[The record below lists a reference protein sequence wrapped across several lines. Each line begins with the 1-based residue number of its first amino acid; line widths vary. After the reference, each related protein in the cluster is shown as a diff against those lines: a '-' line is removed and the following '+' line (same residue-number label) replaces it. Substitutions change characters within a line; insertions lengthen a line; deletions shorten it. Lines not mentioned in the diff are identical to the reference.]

1 MVDSVYTPTTG
12 LMSLLFTTSQNGAEV
27 GTGIYPLLNSARNLL
42 GPNIPKFLVDYNVGT
57 QINLFGSYPT
67 SDDFGPSLA
76 FAILFAIAF
85 IFHLII
91 FIINT
96 SRGHYFY
103 LSVIWMV
110 YSIFKIIGFALRVQ
124 WSYDVTQIAVGLTS
138 EVFLLV
144 PSIVIVSANLIL
156 AQRLFTWRHPVG
168 GSRNLFWSF
177 MISTYCFVV
186 ILIAVTIL
194 ASFVP
199 YLRFLSHK
207 SYRSWIHTVQFTSIL
222 VILYSLTSAALI
234 GLSFWLP
241 TKKDELRYTYQPWWI
256 ESFAPFYFVEKNAAQ
271 KAERGFMKRNSNHR
285 HATRVIAATHHHYR
299 SVKGLTNK
307 RGTLK
312 HNTSM
317 GILIITTVLIFI
329 AAICRAIVVFQ
340 ARQHR
345 FASPAENK
353 YLMYVVW
360 GVFEL
365 IVMILYIVGRI
376 DLRFYR
382 PDRLPL
388 EVRRIVTAEQ
398 TYYPSSDEDEEGFHR
413 DRPETYEKMR
423 RDNIAHGYKN
433 SESRME
439 PAHLYPERGDGR
451 YDEESA
457 LEEDD
462 AGTFD
467 DDDVDSNEWDFTV
480 PQTKTAST
488 SSEDANEKHPPYPVS
503 EKHARQSSDNES
515 EFHF

>member
-1 MVDSVYTPTTG
+1 MVDSVYTASTG
-12 LMSLLFTTSQNGAEV
+12 IMGLLFTSAHNGAEI
-27 GTGIYPLLNSARNLL
+27 GTGIDPLLREARNLV
-42 GPNIPKFLVDYNVGT
+42 GPKIPQILIDYNIGT
-57 QINLFGSYPT
+57 QINLFGSYP
-67 SDDFGPSLA
+67 SSNDFGPSLT
-76 FAILFAIAF
+76 FSILFAIVF
-85 IFHLII
+85 VFHLII

-103 LSVIWMV
+103 LSVVWMF
-110 YSIFKIIGFALRVQ
+110 YSIFKVIGFGLRAQ
-124 WSYDVTQIAVGLTS
+124 WSYDVTQVAIGLTS

-144 PSIVIVSANLIL
+144 PSIIIVSANLIL

-168 GSRNLFWSF
+168 GSRTLFWSF
-177 MISTYCFVV
+177 MINTYVFVV

-199 YLRFLSHK
+199 YLNFLSYT
-207 SYRSWIHTVQFTSIL
+207 SYRNWIHTVQFTAVM
-222 VILYSLTSAALI
+222 VILYSLTSVALI

-285 HATRVIAATHHHYR
+285 HATRVIAATHHHFH
-299 SVKGLTNK
+299 SVKGLSNR

-312 HNTSM
+312 HNISM
-317 GILIITTVLIFI
+317 GLLIVTTVLIFI
-329 AAICRAIVVFQ
+329 AAICRAVVVFQ

-365 IVMILYIVGRI
+365 IVMILYIVGRV

-382 PDRLPL
+382 PPDRLPL
-388 EVRRIVTAEQ
+388 EVRRIITAEQ
-398 TYYPSSDEDEEGFHR
+398 TYYPSSDEDDEGFHR

-423 RDNIAHGYKN
+423 HDNIAHGYKN

-439 PAHLYPERGDGR
+439 PAHLYPERDDGR

-457 LEEDD
+457 FDED
-462 AGTFD
+462 AASF

-480 PQTKTAST
+480 PKTKTT
-488 SSEDANEKHPPYPVS
+488 SSSSDEPNEKYPPYPVS
-503 EKHARQSSDNES
+503 EKPARHSSDNES